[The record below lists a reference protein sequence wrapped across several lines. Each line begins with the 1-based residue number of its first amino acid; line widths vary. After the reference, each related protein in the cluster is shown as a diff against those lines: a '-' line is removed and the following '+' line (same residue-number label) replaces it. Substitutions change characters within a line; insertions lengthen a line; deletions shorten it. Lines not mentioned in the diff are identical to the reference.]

1 MSSEIDMPSHTAGS
15 QMRPLSAALRTS
27 LDDLRAWT
35 EGELPKEAF
44 AACASAWPEVR
55 EYFLEEWRLD
65 LADPER
71 GVVSGAIPVVGL
83 HLAAANA
90 DAAFLDVLLLG
101 MHLETMDQDVLFGE
115 LIFDSGPALMAM
127 MARSSPDAIAKL
139 EKASMP
145 HPELEPEYNALP
157 LDALAL
163 LVEKGGYER
172 ARLDDHIRRIDAA
185 LGDEQFLSERT
196 ERREWIATVLANCGP
211 GDLIDLLRGW
221 LAEDPEPEAPFI
233 RVITLEDI
241 EDAARETR
249 EERASI
255 WYNLRSWNDIEK
267 DTYESLRWMMEELD
281 DEFEED
287 FADEPMLGANPIF
300 GDDDGPTIPLTR
312 IEPKVGRNDPCPCG
326 SGKKYKKCCGAN

>member
-1 MSSEIDMPSHTAGS
+1 MSSEIEKPPQAADS
-15 QMRPLSAALRTS
+15 QLPPLSATLQAS
-27 LDDLRAWT
+27 LDALRAWT

-44 AACASAWPEVR
+44 TACANAWPEVR

-71 GVVSGAIPVVGL
+71 ESISGAVPVVGL

-90 DAAFLDVLLLG
+90 DAAFVDVLLLG

-115 LIFDSGPALMAM
+115 LLFESGPALMAM
-127 MARSSPDAIAKL
+127 MARNSPDAIAKL

-145 HPELEPEYNALP
+145 TPEVEPDYNAVP

-163 LVEKGGYER
+163 LLDKGAYER
-172 ARLDDHIRRIDAA
+172 ARLDDHVRKIDVA
-185 LGDEQFLSERT
+185 LGDEQFLPERT

-211 GDLIDLLRGW
+211 GDLMELLRGW
-221 LAEDPEPEAPFI
+221 FAEMPKSEAPFVRI
-233 RVITLEDI
+233 IALEDLEESAS
-241 EDAARETR
+241 EDR
-249 EERASI
+249 EERVRM
-255 WYNLRSWNDIEK
+255 WYNLQTWNDIEK
-267 DTYESLRWMMEELD
+267 DAFESLRWMMDESVG
-281 DEFEED
+281 EFED
-287 FADEPMLGANPIF
+287 DSPDEPMFSQEPLNYV
-300 GDDDGPTIPLTR
+300 DDGPTMPLVR